1 MSEPTE
7 EGGFVFRDNRKI
19 DPETGRARPAPPQ
32 AGQGGP
38 AGPADPDAPGDGL
51 SEADAFA
58 AALAA
63 EEAVAAGL
71 VDRTAELT
79 ADLQRVHA
87 EYANYRKRVERDRE
101 VVRDTAVAG
110 ALGSLLPVLDDIA
123 RAREHGELEGGFK
136 SVAEALEAAVAK
148 LGLEVYGTAGEQ
160 FDPEVHEALTHS
172 AAEVDGEVVTVVAA
186 VYRPGYRYAGRVVR
200 PAQVGV
206 ADVDAASVVLPET
219 TTTDE
224 D

>member
-1 MSEPTE
+1 VSEPTE

-19 DPETGRARPAPPQ
+19 DPETGRARPAPPSG
-32 AGQGGP
+32 GQGGP

-63 EEAVAAGL
+63 EEAAAAGL
-71 VDRTAELT
+71 ADRTAELT

-110 ALGSLLPVLDDIA
+110 ALGTLLPVLDDIA
-123 RAREHGELEGGFK
+123 RAR
-136 SVAEALEAAVAK
+136 ARRLEASRASRRPSRPPAAR
-148 LGLEVYGTAGEQ
+148 LEVFGTVGEQ
-160 FDPEVHEALTHS
+160 FDPEVHEASRTPPPRS
-172 AAEVDGEVVTVVAA
+172 TARSSRA
-186 VYRPGYRYAGRVVR
+186 RPSTGPATATPVRVVR